1 MFTIRLS
8 GGAFRLAECNCI
20 TARLL
25 TPRRADRY
33 TLTAPS
39 LCLCCLRIEQPCLPG
54 RCAPL
59 EHRLTVLVS
68 LTASRDGRLVGPVLP
83 PCFSGGLM
91 LARRAATGTLP
102 SVQRFLCTSAFPN
115 SLRGIPAQQVDV
127 SLSPDPSGLSFA
139 HHCRRNRAVDSELA
153 APLVSRSRAALLKS
167 FCIVT
172 SELRDTSPWGLHG
185 WPGPALSCRGNDGD
199 AGPTNH
205 AAASAS
211 GSGFRLRSRHVGNF
225 G

>member
-1 MFTIRLS
+1 MLPPHRATLLAGPLRALGTSPHRLGFS
-8 GGAFRLAECNCI
+8 NSQSRWPAGRPGAASMLF
-20 TARLL
+20 
-25 TPRRADRY
+25 RRANVG
-33 TLTAPS
+33 A
-39 LCLCCLRIEQPCLPG
+39 PG
-54 RCAPL
+54 RHWNFAFGAAF
-59 EHRLTVLVS
+59 S
-68 LTASRDGRLVGPVLP
+68 LHI
-83 PCFSGGLM
+83 GLSQFP
-91 LARRAATGTLP
+91 ARH
-102 SVQRFLCTSAFPN
+102 
-115 SLRGIPAQQVDV
+115 PAQQVDV

>member
-1 MFTIRLS
+1 
-8 GGAFRLAECNCI
+8 
-20 TARLL
+20 
-25 TPRRADRY
+25 
-33 TLTAPS
+33 
-39 LCLCCLRIEQPCLPG
+39 
-54 RCAPL
+54 
-59 EHRLTVLVS
+59 
-68 LTASRDGRLVGPVLP
+68 
-83 PCFSGGLM
+83 M

-139 HHCRRNRAVDSELA
+139 HHCRPNRAVNSELA
-153 APLVSRSRAALLKS
+153 APLYPDRPPLNL
-167 FCIVT
+167 FT